1 MSRIEVTVNGR
12 AYQISCDDGQEE
24 RVENLAVN
32 IDRLVARLTREFGQ
46 IGDARLLLL
55 AALTIADELSET
67 RRRLASYSDETQPLD
82 PGTIGGAARILDAA
96 GQRIAEMSAR
106 LERVA

>member
-1 MSRIEVTVNGR
+1 MSRIEVAVNGR

-24 RVENLAVN
+24 RVEALAAN

-67 RRRLASYSDETQPLD
+67 RRRLASFADETTPLD
-82 PGTIGGAARILDAA
+82 AETAGGAARILDAA
-96 GQRIAEMSAR
+96 SRRIADMAAK
-106 LERVA
+106 LERA